1 MWRAG
6 HVECVELL
14 LKSGANMRAE
24 CDGCPPL
31 IIATCLSAM
40 AASHATSLK
49 LVQLLL
55 AAGAD
60 VYSRYAPAHLPPSDV
75 PSRPRVQQCS
85 AVSAPCSVLQAK
97 NHA

>member
-1 MWRAG
+1 MHTWRAG

-14 LKSGANMRAE
+14 LKSGANIRAE

-31 IIATCLSAM
+31 IMATCLSAM

-60 VYSRYAPAHLPPSDV
+60 VYSRYVALHQVQSGSLMCTCHLLP
-75 PSRPRVQQCS
+75 
-85 AVSAPCSVLQAK
+85 APCQA
-97 NHA
+97 